1 MNLGKNIPTEVSAQ
15 TALNGRSRDINK
27 SALLLW
33 VVDDRNDIR
42 DLLANLIARP
52 GTIECTRTFSSAE
65 ALLDALKTETP
76 PDAILMDVEMGG
88 MSGIDA
94 IQPVRSLAPSTHIF
108 VMTTFYD
115 GDRAARAFNLGA
127 SGFVLKRHEP
137 DRIADS
143 ILRISAEPVPTS
155 PLQAPILQAPRK
167 WRWSSFIQ
175 NEPATADK
183 REYVR
188 SGSFGT
194 SRPLLARLAG
204 VLRTFY

>member
-15 TALNGRSRDINK
+15 TALNCRSRDINK
-27 SALLLW
+27 SALQLW
-33 VVDDRNDIR
+33 VVDDRREIR
-42 DLLANLIARP
+42 DLLPPLLSRP
-52 GTIECTRTFSSAE
+52 GAIECPRTFSSAE
-65 ALLDALKTETP
+65 ALLDALKKETP
-76 PDAILMDVEMGG
+76 PDAILVDVEMGG

-94 IQPVRSLAPSTHIF
+94 IQPARSLAPSTHVF

-115 GDRAARAFNLGA
+115 GDLAARAFNLGA
-127 SGFVLKRHEP
+127 SGFVLKRHEV

-143 ILRISAEPVPTS
+143 ILRISAEPVPR
-155 PLQAPILQAPRK
+155 PLQVPILQAPRK

-175 NEPATADK
+175 NEPTTADQ

-194 SRPLLARLAG
+194 SRPWLARLAG
-204 VLRTFY
+204 VLRTFL